1 MVLKPVVG
9 YVGRYEVSDRGEVF
23 SWLSG
28 SRHKLSPRRHTKGY
42 MTIALRGS
50 AGGKRTHYVHHL
62 VLEAFVG
69 PRPAGAV
76 VRHLNG
82 REWDNRLDNLA
93 YGTPEENQ
101 ADRSLH
107 GTDCKGENHANVK
120 LRGQD
125 VVKIR
130 ELYAAG
136 HSQSRL
142 ATDFR
147 ITPGHVS
154 EIVNRKLWDHLPPTF
169 GEHHP
174 TRNPSNGNP
183 KLDDKDIEEI
193 RATYA
198 RGGTTYEKMAE
209 QYGVS
214 KRLIGLAVQG
224 RLKTRANLAEK
235 SGTHGGP

>member
-1 MVLKPVVG
+1 VVG
-9 YVGRYEVSDRGEVF
+9 YVGRYEVSDGGEVF

-28 SRHKLSPRRHTKGY
+28 RRHKLSPRRHTKGY
-42 MTIALRGS
+42 MTIALRCS

-82 REWDNRLDNLA
+82 LEWDNRLVNLA

-107 GTDCKGENHANVK
+107 GTDAKGENHANAK
-120 LRGQD
+120 LDEPD
-125 VVKIR
+125 VLRIR
-130 ELYAAG
+130 DLYAAG
-136 HSQSRL
+136 RSQSIL
-142 ATDFR
+142 AAEFR

-154 EIVNRKLWDHLPPTF
+154 EIVNRKLWDHLPLTF
-169 GEHHP
+169 GERHP
-174 TRNPSNGNP
+174 TRDWSIGKR
-183 KLDDKDIEEI
+183 KLSDRDMADI

-198 RGGTTYEKMAE
+198 RGGTTYEDLAGR
-209 QYGVS
+209 YGVS
-214 KRLIGLAVQG
+214 KKLVGDAVRG
-224 RLKTRANLAEK
+224 RLKARKAI
-235 SGTHGGP
+235 